1 MKKKNITA
9 ALMAVLLSF
18 GLSGCGENQIPAM
31 TADELQAVGEYAAI
45 TLMKYDA
52 SRRSRLVE
60 LPEESISPIYDS
72 YEPEITKPEEPSE
85 MKPAD
90 DTPVVNSQGGGADS
104 SYTIE
109 EVMELPD
116 GISVSY
122 RGYELCDYYPYDE
135 EESYFAVQAAQ
146 GKKLLVL
153 QFSITNNSGREQ
165 NVDLLS
171 SGMVYRITVNETVTR
186 QALLTMLMDDMTTYA
201 DIIPADGSA
210 EVVLVAEVEDSMA
223 AELTSVNLKLKNGS
237 KTCTIQLF

>member
-60 LPEESISPIYDS
+60 LPEDNISPVYDS
-72 YEPEITKPEEPSE
+72 YEPEITKPEESSE
-85 MKPAD
+85 MKPVD
-90 DTPVVNSQGGGADS
+90 DTPVVNAQGGGADS
-104 SYTIE
+104 SYTME
-109 EVMELPD
+109 EVMGLSEGL
-116 GISVSY
+116 SVTY
-122 RGYELCDYYPYDE
+122 QGYEICDYYPYDE
-135 EESYFAVQAAQ
+135 EDSYFAVQAVQ

-153 QFSITNNSGREQ
+153 QFSITNNSGQER

-171 SGMVYRITVNETVTR
+171 SGTVYRITVNETVTR
-186 QALLTMLMDDMTTYA
+186 QALLTMLTNDMTTYA
-201 DIIPADGSA
+201 DTISAGGSA

-237 KTCTIQLF
+237 KIYTIQLF